1 MSHVRWQA
9 AVRYGLPGLVAG
21 LAIACLLG
29 GQPVLQAQAQV
40 PLPAQG
46 QAQAAGVLAFT
57 SGMPGGTQWL
67 YLVDTRAQTFA
78 VYRVEPQNNRG
89 VVKLEAARHYQ
100 WDMMLAEYNNQQPE
114 VAAIES
120 MVKAKK

>member
-1 MSHVRWQA
+1 MSHVRWQGV
-9 AVRYGLPGLVAG
+9 VRFGLPGLLAG

-29 GQPVLQAQAQV
+29 GQPAPQARAQV
-40 PLPAQG
+40 PAQRPAE
-46 QAQAAGVLAFT
+46 AAGTLAFT
-57 SGMPGGTQWL
+57 SGMPGGPQWL

-78 VYRVEPQNNRG
+78 VYRIDSQNSRG

-100 WDMMLAEYNNQQPE
+100 WDMQLAEYNNQQPE